1 MEPRPVPACLK
12 NAALLVVDWQL
23 FFVSPKSPAFLSEAV
38 EAEGAV
44 RALVDAFLSTGRRV
58 IATRHGHLRGDCGPF
73 LGFYGRLLYAED
85 PLSELA
91 RFLGERAGIRTVPKR
106 TYSVFASSDL
116 ARELEAEGIRA
127 LVIAGLQTDRC
138 VAANALAAFD
148 LGLGVVVVAD
158 ACAARTRERHLGA
171 IGLLERSCAAIA
183 STGQIRE
190 ALS

>member
-1 MEPRPVPACLK
+1 MDPRPVPGCLH

-23 FFVSPKSPAFLSEAV
+23 FFVSPKSPAFLSETV
-38 EAEGAV
+38 RAEEAV

-58 IATRHGHLRGDCGPF
+58 IATRHGHPRGECGPF

-91 RFLGERAGIRTVPKR
+91 LFLRERAGVRTVPKR
-106 TYSVFASSDL
+106 TYSVFASSGL
-116 ARELEAEGIRA
+116 ALELEAEGTKT

-148 LGLGVVVVAD
+148 LGLGVVVAED
-158 ACAARTRERHLGA
+158 ACAARTRERHLSA

-183 STGQIRE
+183 STGQISE